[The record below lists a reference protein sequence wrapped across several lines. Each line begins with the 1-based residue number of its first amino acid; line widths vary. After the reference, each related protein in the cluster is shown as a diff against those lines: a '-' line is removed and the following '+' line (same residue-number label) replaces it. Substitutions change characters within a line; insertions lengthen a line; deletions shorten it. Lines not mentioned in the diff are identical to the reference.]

1 MASVKIGLAGAGT
14 EFQYNWNPYRYHFR
28 THYQMLGK
36 RKQRLGRYYRHF
48 YLIVL
53 GLIGLFSLTGH
64 QSLTAEQGSST
75 KSGRAL
81 WTTSRIHGTPDPP
94 PPYQLESAF
103 PELNFD
109 EPLAVSLIPGT
120 NRFLLC
126 ERNGKLFTFEDAP
139 HAKPKLLID
148 LERTVYGAAA
158 HPDFVNNGRL
168 FVVSIVKEGA
178 EDGTRLSRFE
188 TSPDDRFHS
197 KPQSEVVLLSWLAGG
212 HNGGCVRF
220 GPDGLLYVSTG
231 DGSGWA
237 DWHLTGQRIDD
248 FLASILRIDVD
259 HSMGDK
265 SYAIPVDNPFIKT
278 PNASPEVYSYGH
290 RNVWK
295 FSFDSEGR
303 LWAGDVGQDLW
314 EMIELVQ
321 PGGNYG
327 WSIKEGTHDFKPD
340 RQLGPTPIQPPLL
353 EHPHSESRSI
363 TGGYI
368 WEADEPAD
376 LHGCYIYGDYDTG
389 KIWSVRLV
397 DGQPTK
403 PRQLAD
409 TQFRIVAFAQN
420 QQGEVLV
427 VDHVSGT
434 LQRLVPAP
442 LPDENEPKF
451 PRMLSETGLFVS
463 TTDHIPQPGL
473 IPYSVNAPLWS
484 DGASKERFIARPG
497 DSQIL
502 FDDVTYPAPPP
513 GWRFSDGTVLVK
525 TFSMEMEAGNPLS
538 TRRLET
544 RLLHFKSMPGDRE
557 RYGAQFW
564 RGYTYVWNDDQTD
577 AVLLDAQGADRVLN
591 IQDKNAP
598 GGVRKQT
605 WHFPSRAE
613 CTLCHTMAA
622 KYALGVNTLQMNRL
636 HDYGDGQP
644 RNQLAQLEEWG
655 VFAKP
660 LPKSPDALPRLA
672 DYHDQSQ
679 SINDRARSYLHANCS
694 HCHRLWGGG
703 LTEFQL
709 PADLPL
715 DKTGLIHATP
725 ERGHYG
731 ITDARLIAP
740 GDPDRSLL
748 SHRMTLLKIGRM
760 PHIGSNVIDEEGVE
774 LLREWIRQMK

>member
-1 MASVKIGLAGAGT
+1 MLGTREQLLNRCSRHVSPVWIGLIA
-14 EFQYNWNPYRYHFR
+14 
-28 THYQMLGK
+28 L
-36 RKQRLGRYYRHF
+36 L
-48 YLIVL
+48 
-53 GLIGLFSLTGH
+53 SLTGD
-64 QSLTAEQGSST
+64 QSLHAEERSST
-75 KSGRAL
+75 EGNRPL
-81 WTTSRIHGTPDPP
+81 WTTSRIHGTPDLPD
-94 PPYQLESAF
+94 PYQLENAF
-103 PELNFD
+103 PELTFD

-120 NRFLLC
+120 NRYLLC
-126 ERNGKLFTFEDAP
+126 ERHGKLFTLEDVP
-139 HAKPKLLID
+139 DAKPKLLMD
-148 LERTVYGAAA
+148 FERTVYGAAA

-168 FVVSIVKEGA
+168 FVASIVKEGA
-178 EDGTRLSRFE
+178 TDGTRLSRFE
-188 TSPDDRFHS
+188 TLPNDRFRADP
-197 KPQSEVVLLSWLAGG
+197 KSEVVLLSWLAGG

-220 GPDGLLYVSTG
+220 GPDGFLYVSTG

-248 FLASILRIDVD
+248 LLASILRIDVNR
-259 HSMGDK
+259 SKEGK
-265 SYAIPVDNPFIKT
+265 PYAIPQDNPFVNT
-278 PNASPEVYSYGH
+278 PNARPEIYSYGH

-295 FSFDSEGR
+295 FSFDGEGR

-327 WSIKEGTHDFKPD
+327 WSIKEGSHDFKPD

-368 WEADEPAD
+368 WEADKPAD

-397 DGQPTK
+397 DGQATE

-409 TQFRIVAFAQN
+409 TQFRIVAFAKN
-420 QQGEVLV
+420 TRGEVLV

-434 LQRLVPAP
+434 LQRFVPAP
-442 LPDENEPKF
+442 SPDDDKLAF
-451 PRMLSETGLFVS
+451 PRLLSETGLFVS
-463 TTDHIPQPGL
+463 TADHIPQPGL

-484 DGASKERFIARPG
+484 DGANKERFIAVP
-497 DSQIL
+497 DNSQIL
-502 FDDVTYPAPPP
+502 FDDVTYPTPPP
-513 GWRFSDGTVLVK
+513 GWRFPGGTVLVK
-525 TFSMEMEAGNPLS
+525 TFSLEMEAGNPSS

-544 RLLHFKSMPGDRE
+544 RLLHHKSMPGDRE

-564 RGYTYVWNDDQTD
+564 QGYTFVWNDEQTD
-577 AVLLDAQGADRVLN
+577 AVLLDAEGADHVLT
-591 IQDKNAP
+591 IRDKNAP
-598 GGVRKQT
+598 EGVRQQT

-660 LPKSPDALPRLA
+660 LPESPDALLRLA
-672 DYHDQSQ
+672 DYHDHSK

-703 LTEFQL
+703 LTDFQV
-709 PADLPL
+709 PAILPL
-715 DKTGLIHATP
+715 NKTGLIDATP
-725 ERGHYG
+725 ERGHFN
-731 ITDARLIAP
+731 IDDPRLIAP
-740 GDPDRSLL
+740 GNPDRSLL
-748 SHRMTLLKIGRM
+748 THRMTLLKIGRM
-760 PHIGSNVIDEEGVE
+760 PHVGSNVVDEEGVE